1 VFFGKLIQGE
11 SMTPAIHSLKRAKLD
26 YKIHE
31 YHHETNAGAYGIEA
45 ASKLNLDTALVFK
58 TLVAKLDN
66 DKLVVAI
73 IPVAEKLSMKL
84 LAKVASVK
92 KAAMASAQEVE
103 RSTGYVLGGVSP
115 LGQKRPL
122 ATYIDISAQTLKQI
136 YVSGGKRGLDIE
148 LAPASLQQLTKAH
161 FTPLTV

>member
-1 VFFGKLIQGE
+1 
-11 SMTPAIHSLKRAKLD
+11 MTPAINSLKRAKLA
-26 YKIHE
+26 YRILE
-31 YHHETNAGAYGIEA
+31 YHHDANAGAYGIEA
-45 ASKLNLDTALVFK
+45 AAKLNLDPSLVFK

-66 DKLVVAI
+66 EKLVVAI
-73 IPVAEKLSMKL
+73 IPVAEKLNMKL
-84 LAKVASVK
+84 LAKAAGVK

-122 ATYIDISAQTLKQI
+122 ATFIDISAESLKQI
-136 YVSGGKRGLDIE
+136 YVSGGKRGIDIE
-148 LAPASLQQLTKAH
+148 LTPMSLQQLTKAN

>member
-1 VFFGKLIQGE
+1 
-11 SMTPAIHSLKRAKLD
+11 MTPAINSLKRAKLA
-26 YKIHE
+26 YRILE
-31 YHHETNAGAYGIEA
+31 YHHDANAGAYGIEA
-45 ASKLNLDTALVFK
+45 AAKLNLAPSLVFK

-66 DKLVVAI
+66 EKLVVAI
-73 IPVAEKLSMKL
+73 IPVAEKLNMKL
-84 LAKVASVK
+84 LAKAAGVK

-122 ATYIDISAQTLKQI
+122 ATFIDISAESLKQI

-148 LAPASLQQLTKAH
+148 LTPMSLQQLTKAN

>member
-1 VFFGKLIQGE
+1 
-11 SMTPAIHSLKRAKLD
+11 MTPAINSLKRAKLA
-26 YKIHE
+26 YRILE
-31 YHHETNAGAYGIEA
+31 YHHDANASAYGIEA
-45 ASKLNLDTALVFK
+45 AAKLNLDPSLVFK

-66 DKLVVAI
+66 EKLVVAI
-73 IPVAEKLSMKL
+73 IPVAEKLNMKL
-84 LAKVASVK
+84 LAKAAGVK

-122 ATYIDISAQTLKQI
+122 ATFIDISAESLKQI

-148 LAPASLQQLTKAH
+148 LTPMSLQQLTKAN

>member
-1 VFFGKLIQGE
+1 
-11 SMTPAIHSLKRAKLD
+11 MTPAINSLKRAKQAYRIL
-26 YKIHE
+26 E
-31 YHHETNAGAYGIEA
+31 YHHDANAGAYGIEA
-45 ASKLNLDTALVFK
+45 ATKLSLDPSLVFK

-66 DKLVVAI
+66 EKLVVAI
-73 IPVAEKLSMKL
+73 IPVAEKLNMKL
-84 LAKVASVK
+84 LAKAAGVK

-122 ATYIDISAQTLKQI
+122 ATFIDISAESLEQI

-148 LAPASLQQLTKAH
+148 LTPASLQQLTKAN

>member
-1 VFFGKLIQGE
+1 
-11 SMTPAIHSLKRAKLD
+11 MTPAINSLKRAKLA
-26 YKIHE
+26 YRILE
-31 YHHETNAGAYGIEA
+31 YHHDANAGAYGIEA
-45 ASKLNLDTALVFK
+45 AAKLNLAPSLVFK

-66 DKLVVAI
+66 EKLVVAI
-73 IPVAEKLSMKL
+73 IPVAERLNVKL
-84 LAKVASVK
+84 LAKAAGVK

-122 ATYIDISAQTLKQI
+122 ATFIDISAESLKQI

-148 LAPASLQQLTKAH
+148 LTPMSLQQLTKAN

>member
-1 VFFGKLIQGE
+1 
-11 SMTPAIHSLKRAKLD
+11 MTPAINSLKRAKLA
-26 YKIHE
+26 YRILE
-31 YHHETNAGAYGIEA
+31 YHHDSNAGAYGIEA
-45 ASKLNLDTALVFK
+45 AAKLNLAPSLVFK

-66 DKLVVAI
+66 EKLVVAI
-73 IPVAEKLSMKL
+73 IPVAEKLNMKL
-84 LAKVASVK
+84 LAKAAGVK

-122 ATYIDISAQTLKQI
+122 ATFIDISAESLKQI

-148 LAPASLQQLTKAH
+148 LTPMSLQQLTKAN